1 MYPYIYN
8 KMNHTKILSIIAL
21 LFIMISTPRASCQDS
36 PAGQDTVK
44 IKTGAR
50 VGADPFKTDS
60 SIIKEKAP
68 LDIAD
73 DRGLFIVSH
82 DKQLQLRIMGSIRYL
97 MVVDDKDLGSKNT
110 FNSTEIPTGESNRRF
125 PNYYGGLD
133 QTRFAFEVDR
143 KTKKGDVFVRLEM
156 DFAGSSGFR
165 IRHAYGQYRNFIG
178 GQTWSLFSQ
187 VESRPQVID
196 NVGPTGAITVRNP
209 QIRYSIPNIL
219 DNTTLSMGLEYLT
232 PAFLQESYDSVKAS
246 SLFPDITARVDLKL
260 DWAIFQ
266 LTGILPILSGENQDE
281 KILTK
286 AGWGLSFSTKMQLWG
301 SGKLFIQAAGGRGIT
316 RYFHDLKSEGY
327 DALVNPSDAKAYLPL
342 SFGGYITYEQ
352 HWSPSL
358 FSNLS
363 YGHTQMENPSYIPGN
378 MFSDGSSIFFHT
390 FYDVVAGAR
399 IGLGYTHGIRTDKDG
414 DQGNANRLNLLF
426 YYDF

>member
-1 MYPYIYN
+1 MKRIQVFS
-8 KMNHTKILSIIAL
+8 ILAL
-21 LFIMISTPRASCQDS
+21 LSIMISTPRVSCQDS

-50 VGADPFKTDS
+50 VGTDPFKTDS

-97 MVVDDKDLGSKNT
+97 AVFDDKDLGSKNT
-110 FNSTEIPTGESNRRF
+110 LNSSEIPTGESNRRF
-125 PNYYGGLD
+125 PNYYNGLD

-143 KTKKGDVFVRLEM
+143 KTTKGDVFVKLEM
-156 DFAGSSGFR
+156 DFAGSNGLR

-209 QIRYSIPNIL
+209 QIRYSVKNIF
-219 DNTTLSMGLEYLT
+219 NYTTLSLGLEYLT
-232 PAFLQESYDSVKAS
+232 PAFLQESYDSIKAS
-246 SLFPDITARVDLKL
+246 NLLPDITARIDLKL

-266 LTGILPILSGENQDE
+266 LTGILPILTGENQAE
-281 KILTK
+281 KIVTK
-286 AGWGLSFSTKMQLWG
+286 AGWGFSFSTKMQLWG

-316 RYFHDLKSEGY
+316 RYFHDLKSAGY
-327 DALVNPSDAKAYLPL
+327 DALINPSNSEAYLPL

-352 HWSPSL
+352 RWLPNL

-363 YGHTQMENPSYIPGN
+363 YGYTQLENPSFAPEN
-378 MFSDGSSIFFHT
+378 VFSDGSSIFFHS
-390 FYDVVAGAR
+390 FYDVAAGAR
-399 IGLGYTHGIRTDKDG
+399 IGIGYAHGLRHDKNQDY
-414 DQGNANRLNLLF
+414 GNANRLNLLL